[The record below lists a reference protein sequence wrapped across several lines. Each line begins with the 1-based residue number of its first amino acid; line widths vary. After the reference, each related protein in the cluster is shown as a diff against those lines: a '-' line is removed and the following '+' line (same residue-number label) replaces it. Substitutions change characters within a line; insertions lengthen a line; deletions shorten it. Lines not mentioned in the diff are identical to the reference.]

1 MSAKKE
7 IVNGLKKGVQYSHY
21 VGGDLMEISNSLFLA
36 LDPTLSTYMEGEEA
50 KNEYWAKRA
59 TDLVS
64 QLRDKIAE
72 LDKLN
77 QMDY

>member
-1 MSAKKE
+1 MKPE
-7 IVNGLKKGVQYSHY
+7 VQIVNGMKKGVQYSHY
-21 VGGDLMEISNSLFLA
+21 VGGYLQEINNSLFLA

-50 KNEYWAKRA
+50 KSEYWAKRA

>member
-1 MSAKKE
+1 MERE
-7 IVNGLKKGVQYSHY
+7 IINGMKRGIQYSHY
-21 VGGDLMEISNSLFLA
+21 VGGYLMEIQNSLFLA
-36 LDPTLSTYMEGEEA
+36 LDPELSKYMEGEEG

-59 TDLVS
+59 TDMVT

-77 QMDY
+77 KMDY